1 MGARGGGQRHWRNTP
16 EPPTDIQ
23 RHNYAL
29 TLQHL
34 EAVFYTQGLKRF
46 DENDFGRYFE
56 TNRPYRRQGIEE
68 LEGEGVRREFVLIR
82 EHEQIHVKTFRS
94 VIWSLGGKPVP
105 ECTYNFKKT
114 AFTSPGKFLSVA
126 RLLENTGVS
135 ANDGAVAHIRGRK
148 TADCGRDDRHGRGM
162 PPTLTS

>member
-29 TLQHL
+29 TLEHL

-114 AFTSPGKFLSVA
+114 AFTSPAKFLSVA
-126 RLLENTGVS
+126 RLLETRASAPMTGLS
-135 ANDGAVAHIRGRK
+135 
-148 TADCGRDDRHGRGM
+148 
-162 PPTLTS
+162 PTLEAAKLLIAGATIATVEACLLL